1 MATSNTAKTSATQ
14 DVVISRVFDAP
25 RELVWKAW
33 TDPEQIVR
41 WWGPKDFSSPVAKVD
56 LRVGGKFVYC
66 MRSPD
71 GQDSWNGGI
80 FQEIVP
86 QERIVATVFFMDEHG
101 NPVPASHYGLPA
113 DMPDEV
119 VAITTFE
126 ERDDKTILTIHYEGF
141 PSGEFLENTVIG
153 WNEQLDKLE
162 AILR

>member
-1 MATSNTAKTSATQ
+1 MATPNTTKTSAPQ
-14 DVVISRVFDAP
+14 EVVITRVFDAP
-25 RELVWKAW
+25 RDLVWRAW

-41 WWGPKDFSSPVAKVD
+41 WWGPKGFTSPAAKVD
-56 LRVGGKFVYC
+56 LRVGGKFIYC
-66 MRSPD
+66 MRSPE
-71 GQDSWNGGI
+71 GQDGWNGGV

-101 NPVPASHYGLPA
+101 TPLHASHYGLPA
-113 DMPDEV
+113 DWPDEG

-126 ERDDKTILTIHYEGF
+126 ERDGKTTLTIRYEGI
-141 PSGEFLENTVIG
+141 PAGDALDNTVIG